1 MSWNYIKNFLAK
13 RVLLLTECS
22 YASHRWERCGG
33 DEVVHCLFQSLNRL
47 LFPSGPG
54 SAKELIKSINE
65 KFAGSA
71 SWEGTESY
79 PLFKYVPEF

>member
-22 YASHRWERCGG
+22 YASHRWERCCG
-33 DEVVHCLFQSLNRL
+33 DKVVHASFQSLNRL